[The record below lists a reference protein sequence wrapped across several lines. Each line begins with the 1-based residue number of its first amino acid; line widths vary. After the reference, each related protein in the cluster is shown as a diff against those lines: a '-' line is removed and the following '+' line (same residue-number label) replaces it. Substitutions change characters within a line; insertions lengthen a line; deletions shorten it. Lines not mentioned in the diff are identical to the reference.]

1 MPFETARLLRYFS
14 ARVFAILLAG
24 CLLVH
29 GQAEQSLPAP
39 SPSPISVHQSD
50 LRSPAVAGLIGG
62 FSARIGDEL
71 MILGGQRSDGEG
83 RKWEGRLF
91 VFPLAG
97 APSAAREIVAQV
109 QRSNG
114 ACIVHGE
121 SIVLIGGNTPAGP
134 TDVVTA
140 YRVTGATFESTPWP
154 ALPAAVVSP
163 GAAVLGGRLY
173 VVGGLSGRMD
183 SLETSLWSLDP
194 ADLGAGWRVEAS
206 LPAPPRH
213 SPLVA
218 VQHGGIHVFG
228 GYSARGEGESAVLSD
243 SWVFIPKPRDASVLK
258 GWQALPRMP
267 HGGAAGAVWAFG
279 QASLVLQAVE
289 NGRSHLLLFNTVT
302 EGWAELAEN
311 SLPASSRPIAP
322 PESGLMLDLADE
334 TGRIFEISP
343 QRYSRTLVFGD
354 YAVIVFYF
362 AIMAGIGVFF
372 GRRQTSAAEFT
383 LGSRKV
389 HWGAA
394 GVSMFATSASSIS
407 FIAIPAMAYLTNA
420 IWLLPLAVM
429 VVCFFIQGWVIFPL
443 LRRMQITSTFEYLEN
458 RFNPALRLIAST
470 QAIFFQTLGRM
481 TVVLVLPA
489 MALSAT
495 TGINVVYSVV
505 IMGALTTLYTA
516 LGGFEAVIWTDVIQ
530 GAMMLL
536 TPLVIIVLVLLN
548 IPGSPGE
555 GWALLQ
561 NHGKLTLALP
571 SWDIAVPAAWILAV
585 ATLFQHTINLAGD
598 QPVIQ
603 RVFSTPLAK
612 LRRTSATYITS
623 GILIGLMVNA
633 MGFAVYVYF
642 HHHPERLLLN
652 SSNDQVIPA
661 FLVTALPVG
670 VAGLIIAAVFAAAMS
685 TVSSSMN
692 SVATLLHQDFYKRLK
707 PQATPA
713 QELRFL
719 KGAAYLIGILGTGVA
734 TYMATLNI
742 TSMFALWS
750 TILGLLG
757 GGIVGVYSLGMFTRR
772 ANSAG
777 AITGAAASI
786 VSTILIK
793 QYTDAHYMV
802 YLPSAVLVCFIVG
815 YVASLVLPGKQKDLH
830 GLTVFTPAAD
840 APEAG
845 MPELADTC
853 MEAHFE
859 ASKN

>member
-1 MPFETARLLRYFS
+1 MFS
-14 ARVFAILLAG
+14 APYRLSSFLRCPVLAVLLAG
-24 CLLVH
+24 SMPGRVEA
-29 GQAEQSLPAP
+29 GKAAP
-39 SPSPISVHQSD
+39 DLSPNPISIQPLD
-50 LRSPAVAGLIGG
+50 FKAPGGAGLVGG
-62 FSARIGDEL
+62 FTARVGGEL
-71 MILGGQRSDGEG
+71 IRLGGQRLDGEG
-83 RKWEGRLF
+83 RRWEGRVF
-91 VFPLAG
+91 VSSLAG
-97 APSAAREIVAQV
+97 AQSAPREIEANL
-109 QRSNG
+109 QRADG

-121 SIVLIGGNTPAGP
+121 SIVLIGGNSPAGP
-134 TDVVTA
+134 TAAVTA
-140 YRVTGATFESTPWP
+140 YRVTGATLEATAWP

-163 GAAVLGGRLY
+163 GAALLDGRLY
-173 VVGGLSGRMD
+173 VVGGMSATTVAP
-183 SLETSLWSLDP
+183 ETPLWSLDLAAP
-194 ADLGAGWRVEAS
+194 EAGWRVEAS

-213 SPLVA
+213 RPLVV

-228 GYSARGEGESAVLSD
+228 GHSSLEEGKSAVLSD
-243 SWVFIPKPRDASVLK
+243 SWVFLPKPRDASVLK

-279 QASLVLQAVE
+279 QASVVMQAVG
-289 NGRSHLLLFNTVT
+289 NDHARLLLFNTVT
-302 EGWAELAEN
+302 EGWAELAGN
-311 SLPASSRPIAP
+311 SLPASIRPVAP
-322 PESGLMLDLADE
+322 PESGLMVDPADE

-343 QRYSRTLVFGD
+343 QRYSRTLGFGD

-362 AIMAGIGVFF
+362 AAMAGIGVFF
-372 GRRQTSAAEFT
+372 GRRQTTAAEFT

-389 HWGAA
+389 HWAAA

-429 VVCFFIQGWVIFPL
+429 VVCFFIQGWLIFPL
-443 LRRMQITSTFEYLEN
+443 LRRMQITSTFEYLES
-458 RFNPALRLIAST
+458 RFNPALRLIASA
-470 QAIFFQTLGRM
+470 QAIFFQTIGRM

-548 IPGSPGE
+548 IPGSPAESWG
-555 GWALLQ
+555 LLQ

-571 SWDIAVPAAWILAV
+571 SWDLAVPAAWILGL

-603 RVFSTPLAK
+603 RVFSTPLAS

-633 MGFAVYVYF
+633 MGFAVYLYF
-642 HHHPERLLLN
+642 HHHPERLLLT

-707 PQATPA
+707 PRATAA
-713 QELRFL
+713 QDLRFL
-719 KGAAYLIGILGTGVA
+719 KATAYLIGILGTGVA
-734 TYMATLNI
+734 AYMATLNI

-786 VSTILIK
+786 VWTILIK
-793 QYTDAHYMV
+793 QYTDVHYMV
-802 YLPSAVLVCFIVG
+802 YLPSAVLVCFVVG
-815 YVASLVLPGKQKDLH
+815 YVASWVLPGKQRDLQ
-830 GLTVFTPAAD
+830 GLTIYTPTPDAPAAGRQ
-840 APEAG
+840 ESAG
-845 MPELADTC
+845 ACADP
-853 MEAHFE
+853 
-859 ASKN
+859 